1 MNIFKV
7 TPMKSTRIDAFSFTA
22 RLARPARQ
30 LAKASLAIVF
40 ACVVVACGGDGTTAV
55 TASGGEMRA
64 LPADFTTR
72 KAVSYSPYRTATS
85 SAGLDAEVITEA
97 QIKEDLDLLVKAGF
111 GLIRLFGS
119 TDKVA
124 KQTLQVIFKYALDIK
139 VQLGAYTGGDFYATD
154 AQRALIEANNQVE
167 LQRAVALARQ
177 YRDIVVAVS
186 VGNETQVD
194 FSGVRTK
201 PETLARYLKTVRDQI
216 TQPVTTDDN
225 WAPFASP
232 NAAILATIDFVSMHS
247 YPQLDTYFQPD
258 LFDWKQ
264 LGTAA
269 AGRAQAMANAN
280 LAEARRQYAQ
290 VRSALDKRGLTGMPV
305 TIGET
310 GWNVFDPKLS
320 FRAHPVNQKLYYDGL
335 RAWAAEGRTGNGPKA
350 IFYFEAF
357 DEPWKQ
363 SDDGWGLFNKNR
375 QARYVIQGL
384 GTCGTTW
391 TCEAP
396 TYTPADALY
405 YALAVPNTAVTA
417 SKYRIYTEAPAGAGT
432 EVAAAN
438 LRVDAFSG
446 DSVQRPEVTSTFAP
460 GDAGRSIEITP
471 TPKDYGWGML
481 WQSASA
487 TTENLSGYAA
497 KGTVNFSIKTIY
509 AGKIEIGISSD
520 TVDRAGAEA
529 FLQIASGQ
537 YGYRNNGEWVQVS
550 IPLAAFAAA
559 NPKLDLSLVL
569 SRFIIADRWAIT
581 GNLARTGLPLLYL
594 DGIYLAK

>member
-1 MNIFKV
+1 MNLFKV
-7 TPMKSTRIDAFSFTA
+7 TPMKSTRHGASFSL
-22 RLARPARQ
+22 RLARA
-30 LAKASLAIVF
+30 ALAIAF
-40 ACVVVACGGDGTTAV
+40 ASVVVACGGGGTTPV
-55 TASGGEMRA
+55 TASGGEMRP
-64 LPADFTTR
+64 LPADFSTR
-72 KAVSYSPYRTATS
+72 KAVAYSPYRTATS

-111 GLIRLFGS
+111 GLIRVFGS
-119 TDKVA
+119 SDKVA
-124 KQTLQVIFKYALDIK
+124 RQTLQTIFKYAIDIK
-139 VQLGAYTGGDFYATD
+139 VQLGAYTTGDVYVTD
-154 AQRALIEANNQVE
+154 AQRAIAEANNQAE
-167 LQRAVALARQ
+167 LQRAVALARE

-201 PETLARYLKTVRDQI
+201 PETLARYLKTVRDQVS
-216 TQPVTTDDN
+216 QPVTTDDN

-232 NAAILATIDFVSMHS
+232 NAAILATIDFVSMHT
-247 YPQLDTYFQPD
+247 YPQLDTFFQPD

-264 LGTAA
+264 LATAA
-269 AGRAQAMANAN
+269 TGRAQAMANAN
-280 LAEARRQYAQ
+280 IAEARRQYAE
-290 VRSALDKRGLTGMPV
+290 VRTALDRRGLNSMPV

-310 GWNVFDPKLS
+310 GWNVIDPRLA

-335 RAWAAEGRTGNGPKA
+335 QAWAAEGRAGSGPKA

-357 DEPWKQ
+357 DETWKQ

-375 QARYVIQGL
+375 QARHVIQGL

-391 TCEAP
+391 VCEAP
-396 TYTPADALY
+396 AYTATDALY
-405 YALAVPNTAVTA
+405 FALAEPNAAVTA
-417 SKYRIYTEAPAGAGT
+417 GKYRIYTEAPAGSGT

-446 DSVQRPEVTSTFAP
+446 DSVQRPEVTSSFAP
-460 GDAGRSIEITP
+460 GDANRSIEITP

-481 WQSASA
+481 WQSASG

-497 KGTVNFSIKTIY
+497 TGTLNFSIKTTY
-509 AGKIEIGISSD
+509 GGKIEIGLSSD

-529 FLQIASGQ
+529 FLQISSGE
-537 YGYRNNGEWVQVS
+537 YGYRNSGEWVQVS
-550 IPLAAFAAA
+550 IPLSAFVAA

-581 GNLARTGLPLLYL
+581 GNLARTGLPPLYL
-594 DGIYLAK
+594 DGIYMAK

>member
-1 MNIFKV
+1 MNLFKV
-7 TPMKSTRIDAFSFTA
+7 TPMKSTRTGA
-22 RLARPARQ
+22 LQ
-30 LAKASLAIVF
+30 LALVILLAG
-40 ACVVVACGGDGTTAV
+40 VVAACGGGGTTPV
-55 TASGGEMRA
+55 TASGGTMRP
-64 LPADFTTR
+64 LPADFSTR
-72 KAVSYSPYRTATS
+72 KAVAYSPYRTATGP
-85 SAGLDAEVITEA
+85 AQLDAEVITEA
-97 QIKEDLDLLVKAGF
+97 QVKEDLDLLAKAGF

-119 TDKVA
+119 SDKVA
-124 KQTLQVIFKYALDIK
+124 RQTLQVIFKYGIDIK
-139 VQLGAYTGGDFYATD
+139 VQLGAYTGGDVYVTD
-154 AQRALIEANNQVE
+154 AERAVIEANNQAE
-167 LQRAVALARQ
+167 IQRAIALAKQ
-177 YRDIVVAVS
+177 YRDIVIAVS

-232 NAAILATIDFVSMHS
+232 NAAILETIDFVSMHT
-247 YPQLDTYFQPD
+247 YAQLDSYFQPD

-264 LGTAA
+264 LAVPA

-280 LAEARRQYAQ
+280 LAEARRQYGE
-290 VRSALDKRGLTGMPV
+290 VRAALDKRGLTNMPV

-310 GWNVFDPKLS
+310 GWNVVDPKLP
-320 FRAHPVNQKLYYDGL
+320 FRTHPVNQKMYFDGL
-335 RAWAAEGRTGNGPKA
+335 QAWAAEGRNGNGPKA
-350 IFYFEAF
+350 IIYFEAF
-357 DEPWKQ
+357 DEQWKQ

-391 TCEAP
+391 VCEP
-396 TYTPADALY
+396 GTYTTASAVY

-417 SKYRIYTEAPAGAGT
+417 SKYRIYTEAPAGSGT
-432 EVAAAN
+432 EVAAAD

-460 GDAGRSIEITP
+460 NDGGHSIEITP
-471 TPKDYGWGML
+471 TPKDYGWGLL
-481 WQSASA
+481 WQSAVGA
-487 TTENLSGYAA
+487 TENLSAYAA
-497 KGTVNFSIKTIY
+497 TGTVNFSIKTTY
-509 AGKIEIGISSD
+509 EGRIEVGIASD

-529 FLQIASGQ
+529 YLQIGSGQ

-550 IPLAAFAAA
+550 IPLSAFKAA
-559 NPKLDLSLVL
+559 NPKLDLSLVTL
-569 SRFIIADRWAIT
+569 RFIIADRWAQT
-581 GNLARTGLPLLYL
+581 GNFARTGLPKLYL

>member
-1 MNIFKV
+1 MNLVKV
-7 TPMKSTRIDAFSFTA
+7 TPMKPTRTGVSFGLP
-22 RLARPARQ
+22 LARAA
-30 LAKASLAIVF
+30 LALVF
-40 ACVVVACGGDGTTAV
+40 ASIVVACGGGGTTPV
-55 TASGGEMRA
+55 TASGGEMRP
-64 LPADFTTR
+64 LPADFSTR
-72 KAVSYSPYRTATS
+72 KAVAYSPYRTATS

-111 GLIRLFGS
+111 GLIRVFGS
-119 TDKVA
+119 SDKVA
-124 KQTLQVIFKYALDIK
+124 RQTLATIFKYAIDIK
-139 VQLGAYTGGDFYATD
+139 VQLGAYTTGDVYVTD
-154 AQRALIEANNQVE
+154 AERAIAEANNQAE
-167 LQRAVALARQ
+167 LQRAVALARE

-201 PETLARYLKTVRDQI
+201 PETLARYLKTVRDQV

-232 NAAILATIDFVSMHS
+232 NAAILATIDFVSMHT
-247 YPQLDTYFQPD
+247 YPQLDTYFQPN

-264 LGTAA
+264 LATAA
-269 AGRAQAMANAN
+269 SGRAQAMANAN
-280 LAEARRQYAQ
+280 IAEARRQYTA
-290 VRSALDKRGLTGMPV
+290 VRAALDRRGLNSMPV

-310 GWNVFDPKLS
+310 GWNVFDPKLP

-335 RAWAAEGRTGNGPKA
+335 QAWAAEGRAGSGPQA

-357 DEPWKQ
+357 DETWKQ

-375 QARYVIQGL
+375 QARHVIQGL

-391 TCEAP
+391 VCEAP
-396 TYTPADALY
+396 AYTAADALY
-405 YALAVPNTAVTA
+405 FALAEPNAAVVA
-417 SKYRIYTEAPAGAGT
+417 SKYRIYTEAPAGSGT

-460 GDAGRSIEITP
+460 GDAGHSIEITP

-481 WQSASA
+481 WQSASG

-497 KGTVNFSIKTIY
+497 TGTLNFSIKTTY
-509 AGKIEIGISSD
+509 GGKIEVGLSSD

-529 FLQIASGQ
+529 FLQIASGE
-537 YGYRNNGEWVQVS
+537 YGYRNSGEWVQVS
-550 IPLAAFAAA
+550 IPLSAFVTA

-569 SRFIIADRWAIT
+569 SRFIISDRWAIT
-581 GNLARTGLPLLYL
+581 GNLARTGLPPLYL
-594 DGIYLAK
+594 DGIYMAK